1 MERERKGERR
11 EMEGMIEV
19 ETTEEMNEEEM
30 ARKKKGLERDF
41 RDVKGRA
48 GKSML
53 RAAYSQGG
61 GMKERYF

>member
-1 MERERKGERR
+1 MERERKRERR

-41 RDVKGRA
+41 RDVKRRA

-53 RAAYSQGG
+53 RATYSQGG
-61 GMKERYF
+61 GIKERYF